1 MTSSYASGS
10 LKHYNLKSGVI
21 FMLKLSLEKSSSPMF
36 LDPRDESHSDP
47 RKLVHE
53 TSQQT
58 SSENALKPTDPLIGR
73 GSLLGVKVV
82 ITTI

>member
-1 MTSSYASGS
+1 
-10 LKHYNLKSGVI
+10 
-21 FMLKLSLEKSSSPMF
+21 MF

-73 GSLLGVKVV
+73 GSLLGVKMV